1 MVVDRWRSKFSRP
14 SGNTGIAYAMI
25 GAASGYRVKLCVPT
39 NVPSE
44 RKHYGLCEDQ
54 LGDE

>member
-1 MVVDRWRSKFSRP
+1 MVADRWRSRFSRP

-39 NVPSE
+39 NVTSE
-44 RKHYGLCEDQ
+44 QNIMVHVRIRR
-54 LGDE
+54 

>member
-1 MVVDRWRSKFSRP
+1 MVADRWRSRFSRP

-39 NVPSE
+39 NVTSE
-44 RKHYGLCEDQ
+44 QNINGSCED
-54 LGDE
+54 